1 MAISTLPLAYCANVH
16 PAETWDQACSNIRT
30 FAASVRARMG
40 RPVGLGVWLP
50 ARLCA
55 EATDERVERL
65 RETIAEADVAVYTMN
80 AFPFGDFHA
89 ERVKEEA
96 YRPDWTSLERLN
108 YTAAAAE
115 LLARLAPEGCEASL
129 STLPLAFAPH
139 HPIEKD
145 TSIYRPLLVEIARR
159 LQRLRDATG
168 RLVRL
173 AVEPEPGCVLETT
186 QQAVDFFQSL
196 WRATDGG
203 PDELAVREHVGLCY
217 DVCHQAVEYEQVG
230 ESIAQLHSAGVRIHK
245 IQLSCAL
252 ELREPA
258 DDAARMELS
267 TFAEK
272 RYLHQTFAK
281 HPGGRILKLLDLTA
295 DHARRPSADWL
306 DCESWRVHFHV
317 PVHREAMGRL
327 ATTRPSLAEALA
339 AAARLDDA
347 PHLEVETYTW
357 GVLSSRDQAD
367 VEFDL
372 VEGLVN
378 ELSSARALIEAAL
391 AGGAAH

>member
-16 PAETWDQACSNIRT
+16 PAETWEQTCSNIRT
-30 FAASVRARMG
+30 FAANVRARRG
-40 RPVGLGVWLP
+40 RPVGLGLWLP
-50 ARLCA
+50 ASLCA
-55 EATDERVERL
+55 EATDARVEGL
-65 RETIAEADVAVYTMN
+65 REEIARADVAVYTMN
-80 AFPFGDFHA
+80 AFPYGDFHA
-89 ERVKEEA
+89 ERVKEEV
-96 YRPDWTSLERLN
+96 YRPDWTSLERLD

-115 LLARLAPEGCEASL
+115 LLARLAPEGREASL

-139 HPIEKD
+139 HPIDKD
-145 TSIYRPLLVEIARR
+145 TSIYRPRLVELARR
-159 LQRLRDATG
+159 LRRLFDETG

-203 PDELAVREHVGLCY
+203 PDEAAVREHLGLCY
-217 DVCHQAVEYEQVG
+217 DVCHQAVEYEDAG
-230 ESIAQLHSAGVRIHK
+230 ASIAHLQSAGVRIHK

-258 DDAARMELS
+258 DDAARMELA
-267 TFAEK
+267 TFAEE
-272 RYLHQTFAK
+272 RYLHQTFAR
-281 HPGGRILKLLDLTA
+281 HPGGRLLKLLDLTS

-317 PVHREAMGRL
+317 PVHRESMGRL
-327 ATTRPSLAEALA
+327 ATTRPSLVEALG

-357 GVLSSRDQAD
+357 GVLASQDRAD

-378 ELSSARALIEAAL
+378 ELASVEALIEAASTR
-391 AGGAAH
+391 GSGE